1 MASIKETKYGTF
13 ELRVRNKLLPQ
24 KHGYTR
30 NFKTRE
36 DAEAFGDQVEALL
49 VQGIVPVALIEDTAV
64 AQTGWPL
71 LRCVSEYLEHT
82 PVASSDQKLLD
93 TVRPYLALY
102 ATTHVNYSWVEDWL
116 RKMKREQ
123 NLSPSTIRHRIG
135 AVSRCFDYMVR
146 KRPDVLPMN
155 PVLMLKRGY
164 AQYNNE
170 DARAVEANGKKAKID
185 EERNRR
191 LDEMEEAQ
199 LMKVLA
205 SESELQIFFTVAI
218 ETAMRMREIYTLTA
232 DQVNFD
238 KSTIFLD
245 KTKNGDCR
253 QVPMSSVVKAALR
266 QYMKDNAE
274 VILSRK
280 RRLFKWWDGSTVK
293 ADLDRITTYVSKAFA
308 DVFSRAKLDDLHF
321 HDLRHEATCRL
332 FLRTTFS
339 DTEIARITGHK
350 DLRMLKR
357 YASLRGSELAA
368 RMW

>member
-1 MASIKETKYGTF
+1 MSYIKETKFGTF
-13 ELRVRNKLLPQ
+13 ELKVSSKLLP
-24 KHGYTR
+24 KTFYR
-30 NFKTRE
+30 NFKVRE
-36 DAEAFGDQVEALL
+36 DAQAFGDQLEALL
-49 VQGIVPVALIEDTAV
+49 RQGIVPVALLDDTAV
-64 AQTGWPL
+64 AQTGWPI

-82 PVASSDQKLLD
+82 SVASSDQKLLD

-102 ATTHVNYSWVEDWL
+102 ATNHVNYGWVEDWL

-135 AVSRCFDYMVR
+135 AVSRCFDYLVR

-164 AQYNNE
+164 SQYNDE
-170 DARAVEANGKKAKID
+170 DQRAVEAKGKKAKVD

-199 LMKVLA
+199 LVKVLTGNA
-205 SESELQIFFTVAI
+205 EDHMFFTLAI

-232 DQVNFD
+232 DQINLD

-245 KTKNGDCR
+245 KTKNGDAR
-253 QVPMSSVVKAALR
+253 QVPLSSVAKAALR

-274 VILSRK
+274 VILGRQ
-280 RRLFKWWDGSTVK
+280 RRLFRWWKGDNSKTV
-293 ADLDRITTYVSKAFA
+293 LDRVTTYVSKTFA
-308 DVFSRAKLDDLHF
+308 DAFTEAKLEDFHF

-350 DLRMLKR
+350 DMRMLKR